1 MALSLDQHTI
11 LSAAITGGFFRS
23 ENEPSANKCR
33 KLNAKGLLRRD
44 QKDGAIWYPT
54 PAAYALGIAQP
65 PLEGAPGDE
74 VSSVLVT
81 SAGMSEL
88 VVAVEQ
94 ARSLFDAG
102 DIELALKVSS
112 VAYDEAKAAAGSAS
126 KVKASRALVDKAR
139 RMQAEALKIESMC
152 YVAMADAVDEA
163 QAQGHLSRGRRS
175 EKVPDADHFTLEDV
189 GIDKRRLHDARNLRN
204 KVRSDPEFVERVVE
218 SRLAGGFE
226 PTRASLRHAVGTR
239 TATKED
245 RGDDL
250 YETPIEAMRTLLA
263 LESFALNIVEPSVG
277 RGAILR
283 PLEAAGYE
291 VAISDIVDRG
301 IVTQHG
307 ECQGVGNFMRSVA
320 EGGGWDIVTNP
331 PYGPAN
337 AYAAHALREHRPRK
351 MALLLN
357 LNFICG
363 FEDPDR
369 RFVMDEC
376 PPSRVYVFT
385 RRLPMMHRDGWD
397 GPKASS
403 QMNTAWLVWERNDD
417 GAYGSGPPH
426 LIRVDWN
433 DYVDAE
439 PLSPG
444 LGGHVD
450 PIRFADAEEDFTRT
464 TPRKTLDERTG
475 DAREMAEQWARGQDA
490 FTRRDLRREVGV
502 RDSVAEALITEMMER
517 GLIGLPDNDGV
528 HMVLAAKCEA
538 A

>member
-1 MALSLDQHTI
+1 MPVA
-11 LSAAITGGFFRS
+11 
-23 ENEPSANKCR
+23 
-33 KLNAKGLLRRD
+33 
-44 QKDGAIWYPT
+44 
-54 PAAYALGIAQP
+54 
-65 PLEGAPGDE
+65 
-74 VSSVLVT
+74 

-88 VVAVEQ
+88 VAAVEH
-94 ARSLFDAG
+94 ARALFDAG
-102 DIELALKVSS
+102 DIKLARKISS
-112 VAYDEAKAAAGSAS
+112 VAYDEAKAAANSAER
-126 KVKASRALVDKAR
+126 VKASRALVDKAR
-139 RMQAEALKIESMC
+139 RMQAEALKIESAC
-152 YVAMADAVDEA
+152 DIAMADAVDEA
-163 QAQGHLSRGRRS
+163 QAKGQISLRGGRPETVQSSDR
-175 EKVPDADHFTLEDV
+175 FTLEDV

-204 KVRSDPEFVERVVE
+204 KVLSEPDYVDRIVEA
-218 SRLAGGFE
+218 RLAQGLE

-239 TATKED
+239 TATKDD

-291 VAISDIVDRG
+291 VAISDIIDRG

-363 FEDPDR
+363 FENPDR

-417 GAYGSGPPH
+417 GTYGSGPPH

-433 DYVDAE
+433 DYVDAD

-444 LGGHVD
+444 LGGYVD

-464 TPRKTLDERTG
+464 TPRKTLDERASE
-475 DAREMAEQWARGQDA
+475 AREMAEQWARGQDG
-490 FTRRDLRREVGV
+490 FTRRDLRREIGV
-502 RDSVAEALITEMMER
+502 RDSVAEALIIEMMDR